1 MRHILSLIA
10 LVVFALPVRA
20 QPVAESRDVRDALHL
35 ADLWLT
41 AQRDYQRIPGMS
53 VSVVHDQELVWA
65 GAYGMANPETGV
77 AATPDT
83 KYSICSISKLFT
95 SVSVMQQRDQGKFA
109 MADPV
114 AELLPWFELRPVRDD
129 SPPVTV
135 GALLTHSSGLPRES
149 AHPYWTAPDFPFPT
163 RDEVI
168 EQLPGQQMLYESDV
182 RFQYSNL
189 GLTLAGEIVRQTSGQ
204 PYDEYVVEHV
214 LDPIGLSDT
223 RPFLPEDQ
231 YGTRLAIGYTPRLR
245 DGSRQP
251 VSFFQANGITPAAGF
266 SSTVLDLGRLASWQF
281 ATLAGAESGVLSR
294 NTLREMHRVHWLDE
308 DWSQAWGWG
317 FAVWRAGDETFVG
330 HGGSCPGYRSQ
341 LILQTRRQIAVAV
354 AANAGG
360 VDVGDI
366 AHRVYDLVAPAVE
379 AAQDTTIS
387 LSAEDETL
395 AKYTGLYSV
404 LPWGSDVAVVPWKG
418 GLAMVGLDAD
428 DPVEGITRLLHE
440 SDHTFRVITKDD
452 REAHTIGFQVD
463 ETGQVVS
470 FEQHGNFFPKV
481 Q

>member
-1 MRHILSLIA
+1 MKGLPL
-10 LVVFALPVRA
+10 LVLLLALPVRA
-20 QPVAESRDVRDALHL
+20 QPLADHRDVRDALHF
-35 ADLWLT
+35 ADLWLA
-41 AQRDYQRIPGMS
+41 AQRDYRQIPGLS

-83 KYSICSISKLFT
+83 RYSICSISKLFT
-95 SVSVMQQRDQGKFA
+95 SVSVMQQRDQGKLA

-114 AELLPWFELRPVRDD
+114 ADILPWFELQPVRED

-135 GALLTHSSGLPRES
+135 AGLLTHSSGLPRES
-149 AHPYWTAPDFPFPT
+149 AHPYWTGPDFPFPT

-168 EQLPGQQMLYESDV
+168 EQLPEQQMLYESDV

-204 PYDEYVVEHV
+204 PYEEYVVEHV

-231 YGTRLAIGYTPRLR
+231 YGNRLAIGYTALMR
-245 DGSRQP
+245 DGGREP
-251 VSFFQANGITPAAGF
+251 VSFFQARGIAPAAGF
-266 SSTVLDLGRLASWQF
+266 SSTVLDLGRFASWQF
-281 ATLAGAESGVLSR
+281 ATLAGDGNGVLSR

-341 LILQTRRQIAVAV
+341 LILQTRREIAVAV
-354 AANAGG
+354 AANASG
-360 VDVGDI
+360 VDAGGF
-366 AHRVYDLVAPAVE
+366 ARRVYDLVAPAIE
-379 AAQDTTIS
+379 AAQDTTRK
-387 LSAEDETL
+387 LPVEDETL
-395 AKYTGLYSV
+395 AMYTGIYSE
-404 LPWGSDVAVVPWKG
+404 LPWGSDDVVIPWKG
-418 GLAMVGLDAD
+418 SLAMANLGAEN
-428 DPVEGITRLLHE
+428 PAEGVRRLRRE
-440 SDHTFRVITKDD
+440 SGHTFRVLTKDGV
-452 REAHTIGFQVD
+452 EAHTIEFQVD
-463 ETGQVVS
+463 DTGRVIS
-470 FEQHGNFFPKV
+470 YEEHGNYSSKV